1 MDIGGVYLVNFP
13 DKGGREFRG
22 KHYAVVIS
30 NVSEDD
36 GTLLVLPMTGKKA
49 GKKYRGGIT
58 IDNNKYQT
66 SPKYDISFIYVRK
79 MQEVDKCKIAS
90 TRKKQID
97 ENGNVLTDSKGKELF
112 KRKYTKIYQLD
123 DADLN
128 LLRDKC
134 KRVIKFNW

>member
-13 DKGGREFRG
+13 DKGGCEFRG

-30 NVSEDD
+30 SVSKDD

-49 GKKYRGGIT
+49 GKKYRGGIE
-58 IDNNKYQT
+58 INNNKYQT

-79 MQEVDKCKIAS
+79 MQEIDKRKIVS
-90 TRKKQID
+90 RREKQID
-97 ENGNVLTDSKGKELF
+97 ENGNVLTDSKGEELL
-112 KRKYTKIYQLD
+112 KKKYTKIYQLD

>member
-13 DKGGREFRG
+13 DKGGCEFRG

-30 NVSEDD
+30 NVSKDD

-49 GKKYRGGIT
+49 GKKYRGGIA
-58 IDNNKYQT
+58 INNNKYQT

-79 MQEVDKCKIAS
+79 MQEIDKRKITS

-112 KRKYTKIYQLD
+112 ERKYTKIYQLD
-123 DADLN
+123 DTDLN

>member
-13 DKGGREFRG
+13 DKGGCEFRG

-30 NVSEDD
+30 NVSKDD
-36 GTLLVLPMTGKKA
+36 GTLLVLPMTGKKP
-49 GKKYRGGIT
+49 GKKYRGGIA
-58 IDNNKYQT
+58 INNNKYQT

-79 MQEVDKCKIAS
+79 MQEIDKRKIVS
-90 TRKKQID
+90 RREKQID
-97 ENGNVLTDSKGKELF
+97 ENGDVLTDSKGKELL
-112 KRKYTKIYQLD
+112 KKKYTKIYQLD

>member
-1 MDIGGVYLVNFP
+1 M
-13 DKGGREFRG
+13 
-22 KHYAVVIS
+22 
-30 NVSEDD
+30 
-36 GTLLVLPMTGKKA
+36 
-49 GKKYRGGIT
+49 GGIA
-58 IDNNKYQT
+58 INNNKYQT

-79 MQEVDKCKIAS
+79 MQEIDKRKIIS

-97 ENGNVLTDSKGKELF
+97 ENGNLLTDSKGKELF
-112 KRKYTKIYQLD
+112 ERKYTKIYQLD